1 MTDFSKCEFINEI
14 MSFYTYYDFCDDCKR
29 IKKLYQALDR
39 NAKLFY
45 KWYLYAN
52 THIDLYYKNIMW
64 EYLNNEDKEIYNK
77 LIELKKKYK
86 SK

>member
-45 KWYLYAN
+45 KWYLYSN
-52 THIDLYYKNIMW
+52 THTNLYQKNCMW
-64 EYLNNEDKEIYNK
+64 DYLNDFLTYEQFKDKTY
-77 LIELKKKYK
+77 KKV
-86 SK
+86 